1 MKMTFSEC
9 IQLVPGIYVQAS
21 TQNFRLHRL
30 LPWENAP
37 ASEVL
42 LENGDAPVTRQLM
55 AGALYAA
62 LTQPRSPDQ
71 KNAAQT
77 LPTPSLLRHIH
88 SLASSYQT
96 THATPPTMR
105 FVAERLA
112 AKGQHAAAS
121 HCRKVA
127 DEESGHDTLA
137 LNDLKAL
144 DLPAQ
149 DLVDQLRPKAALE
162 LVTLFKR
169 YAYSAQPIAVL
180 GYAYALER
188 MALFNTEATIAAIE
202 QLIPKGIKAT
212 TCLRVHS
219 AVGSDA
225 GHVAE
230 SIDFIATLPAHDR
243 TAIAR
248 AVYESTLSES
258 DYLGDVAMTTLL
270 AEFGWSIDKFSSG
283 VAA

>member
-1 MKMTFSEC
+1 MTFSEC

-144 DLPAQ
+144 GLPAQ
-149 DLVDQLRPKAALE
+149 DFVDRLRPNGSLANVA
-162 LVTLFKR
+162 LFKR
-169 YAYSAQPIAVL
+169 YADSTQPIAVL

-188 MALFNTEATIAAIE
+188 MALFTTEATITALE
-202 QLIPKGIKAT
+202 QLIPKGIKASS
-212 TCLRVHS
+212 CLRVHS
-219 AVGSDA
+219 AVGSDS

-243 TAIAR
+243 ATIAR
-248 AVYESTLSES
+248 AAYETISENSS
-258 DYLGDVAMTTLL
+258 DYLGDAAMTNLL
-270 AEFGWSIDKFSSG
+270 AEFGWSIDKLSSG